1 MLDPCVPFAE
11 RISDQG
17 PVETPHL
24 PSHHED
30 QVPCWGRDTEGGK
43 MRFRIT
49 APPLVFQFHLALPPV
64 EDTKGGMGGKEMQ
77 PFHVHMDPLDQAGH
91 TDVSSPSSYLQMLQS
106 CPRTENVASGSFLF
120 YREKLAWYQHK
131 SQLDE
136 ILEWGI

>member
-1 MLDPCVPFAE
+1 MK
-11 RISDQG
+11 
-17 PVETPHL
+17 T
-24 PSHHED
+24 
-30 QVPCWGRDTEGGK
+30 
-43 MRFRIT
+43 RFRIT

-77 PFHVHMDPLDQAGH
+77 PFHVHMDPLAQAGH
-91 TDVSSPSSYLQMLQS
+91 TDVSSPSSYLEMLQS

-131 SQLDE
+131 SHLDE